1 MKNMKVIIAK
11 LENALDVEINVA
23 IKRPVDVISIA
34 GKQELS
40 KEELVNLGE
49 ILLQKGFKKQLS
61 ELYYE
66 DAVYL
71 ENEDYLVSI
80 DHNAQIHIMEL
91 DDL

>member
-40 KEELVNLGE
+40 KE
-49 ILLQKGFKKQLS
+49 ILCL
-61 ELYYE
+61 
-66 DAVYL
+66 AIV
-71 ENEDYLVSI
+71 
-80 DHNAQIHIMEL
+80 
-91 DDL
+91 

>member
-1 MKNMKVIIAK
+1 MKLIIAK
-11 LENALDVEINVA
+11 LEKDLGVEINVT
-23 IKRPVDVISIA
+23 IKRPTDIISIV

-40 KEELVNLGE
+40 KEELVELGE

-61 ELYYE
+61 KLYYD

-80 DHNAQIHIMEL
+80 DHDAQIHIMEL

>member
-1 MKNMKVIIAK
+1 MKVIIAK

-23 IKRPVDVISIA
+23 IKRPVDVISIS

-61 ELYYE
+61 ELYY
-66 DAVYL
+66 DDVVYL
-71 ENEDYLVSI
+71 ENDDYLVSI
-80 DHNAQIHIMEL
+80 DQQAQIHIMEI